1 MLRNPEATVYDIESI
16 NHQIDFLKRNVDL
29 NKIASCLE
37 IGAHTGH
44 FLKALKK
51 DYNFKIY
58 YDELSSEALE
68 ILNLIP
74 DFHDFNKNKN
84 KVDLIILRH
93 VLEHINDLDSFIQY
107 VENSLTKNGKIFI
120 EVPDWTILDKETDA
134 FMFEHLSQFNDK
146 CLVDLFR
153 RKGFRN
159 ISIERSINK
168 NDPSTPN
175 RVMRLIFSRTVR
187 PQYGEE
193 SFNNFF
199 MSYFHNKHDKGR
211 VKLNQIYSSLGRKK
225 SVFFFPASNL
235 SFSAIMETDID
246 KINLKGYFDSDE
258 KKKGREFL
266 GYKVFSPDELKKIN
280 PEIIFIFSEAY
291 EPEIRDIIRNSKTN
305 PQIFSYSNIFSNND

>member
-1 MLRNPEATVYDIESI
+1 
-16 NHQIDFLKRNVDL
+16 
-29 NKIASCLE
+29 
-37 IGAHTGH
+37 
-44 FLKALKK
+44 
-51 DYNFKIY
+51 
-58 YDELSSEALE
+58 
-68 ILNLIP
+68 
-74 DFHDFNKNKN
+74 
-84 KVDLIILRH
+84 
-93 VLEHINDLDSFIQY
+93 
-107 VENSLTKNGKIFI
+107 
-120 EVPDWTILDKETDA
+120 
-134 FMFEHLSQFNDK
+134 
-146 CLVDLFR
+146 
-153 RKGFRN
+153 
-159 ISIERSINK
+159 
-168 NDPSTPN
+168 
-175 RVMRLIFSRTVR
+175 
-187 PQYGEE
+187 
-193 SFNNFF
+193 